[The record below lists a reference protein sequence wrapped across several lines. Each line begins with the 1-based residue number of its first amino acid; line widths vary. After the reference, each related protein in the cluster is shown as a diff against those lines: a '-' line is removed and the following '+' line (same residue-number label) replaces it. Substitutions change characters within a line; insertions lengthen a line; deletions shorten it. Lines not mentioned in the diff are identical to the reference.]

1 MKQPEWKQPSHAL
14 ISLTDILITLTLSV
28 VLLLTFRK
36 IFDTVNHEILLV
48 KLVKVSKDWLIV
60 G

>member
-14 ISLTDILITLTLSV
+14 TSLTDILITLTLSV

-48 KLVKVSKDWLIV
+48 KLVKVSEDWLIV